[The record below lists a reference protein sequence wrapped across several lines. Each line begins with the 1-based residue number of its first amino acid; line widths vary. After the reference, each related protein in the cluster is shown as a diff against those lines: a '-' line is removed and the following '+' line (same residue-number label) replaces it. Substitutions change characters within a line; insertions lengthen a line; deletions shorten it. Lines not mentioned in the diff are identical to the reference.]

1 MPAKWERFYLL
12 ALNLLL
18 VVVAALLF
26 LNVMTTS
33 GWRTRSA
40 YLFLIAWGIALRIG
54 GRWIPFRV
62 ATSVEGWRARG
73 RLHEFFFNVLWVGL
87 PLGIFG
93 YLARWRS
100 RWELV
105 GLILLM
111 SLIPLFFMR
120 SPDHQDPAQ
129 ICSNPWVNE
138 R

>member
-1 MPAKWERFYLL
+1 MPAKWERFYLV

-18 VVVAALLF
+18 AVVAALLF
-26 LNVMTTS
+26 RSVMTTS

-54 GRWIPFRV
+54 RSWIPSRLT
-62 ATSVEGWRARG
+62 ASVEGWRAKG
-73 RLHEFFFNVLWVGL
+73 RLHEFFFNVLWLGL

-93 YLARWRS
+93 YLARWHS

-111 SLIPLFFMR
+111 SLFPLFFMR
-120 SPDHQDPAQ
+120 STDHQHRVQ
-129 ICSNPWVNE
+129 NL
-138 R
+138 